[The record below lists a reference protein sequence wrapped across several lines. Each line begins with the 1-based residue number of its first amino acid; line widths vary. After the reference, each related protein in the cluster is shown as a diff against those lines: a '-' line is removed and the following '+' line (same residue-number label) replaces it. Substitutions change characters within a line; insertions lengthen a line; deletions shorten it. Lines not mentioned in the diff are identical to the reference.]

1 MKADDRLVS
10 KIVDR
15 NFHIVSEDVQD
26 LDEEQLHRALSAR
39 IAEMLEHE
47 IDLLLSTLY
56 RLDVFERKI
65 KDVLSGRTGE
75 GVAEG
80 LARLVIERQKEKIE
94 TRRKYKEDQLDSEE
108 A

>member
-1 MKADDRLVS
+1 MNADDRLVS
-10 KIVDR
+10 RIVDR
-15 NFHIVSEDVQD
+15 NFHIMSEDARD
-26 LDEEQLHRALSAR
+26 LDEEQLHLALAAR
-39 IAEMLEHE
+39 IADMLEHE

-80 LARLVIERQKEKIE
+80 LARLVIERQKEKVE
-94 TRRKYKEDQLDSEE
+94 SRRKHAEE
-108 A
+108 NNSRD